1 MMTGPSGA
9 ASGAQRNCPGCRFWA
24 VAAIEPSSSLAWAN
38 AGGIAKPNALIVA
51 VASKER
57 RVRCEAEPIVIQHL
71 VHGTIRGKGMKK
83 RRWKT
88 VHQSWCRN
96 IDIRTNTIRRGR
108 VESIVRTKLELGDHR
123 WGLAG
128 WHGGLS
134 ARGQ

>member
-71 VHGTIRGKGMKK
+71 IHGTMRGQGMKQS
-83 RRWKT
+83 RWK
-88 VHQSWCRN
+88 
-96 IDIRTNTIRRGR
+96 
-108 VESIVRTKLELGDHR
+108 IVRSEEHTSELQSLMR
-123 WGLAG
+123 ISYAVFCLKKKTQKVNKET
-128 WHGGLS
+128 S
-134 ARGQ
+134 INK

>member
-1 MMTGPSGA
+1 MMTGPSGS

-71 VHGTIRGKGMKK
+71 IHGTMRGPGMKQS
-83 RRWKT
+83 RWKI
-88 VHQSWCRN
+88 VDQSWCRL
-96 IDIRTNTIRRGR
+96 IAIRANTLYIGS
-108 VESIVRTKLELGDHR
+108 VESISSTKTEWCDDRVVVGGGDR
-123 WGLAG
+123 
-128 WHGGLS
+128 
-134 ARGQ
+134 